1 METVGHYFFEF
12 FMMFL
17 ALYLGFLLENLRER
31 LAEKKQ
37 EKVYMQ
43 NMLED
48 LRADIVLYNMYTKN
62 NKVVF
67 ELIDTLVQLIKS
79 PERKQHIAKLAYT
92 ARMILPQFKQLFL
105 TERTY
110 EQMKS
115 SGNLRL
121 ISSQEVA
128 NSTSY
133 YYYSVSEL
141 TKYNESIMVWATDYG
156 SEMGKIFDGELLLKI
171 IIEKKEIQADAKAL
185 LTEDP
190 IVLNALIT
198 SAQYLYGALI
208 LGEKIGNER
217 STAAQKLIELI
228 EKEYHLGGEETMN
241 YKR

>member
-17 ALYLGFLLENLRER
+17 ALYLGFLAENLRER
-31 LAEKKQ
+31 QAEKKQ
-37 EKVYMQ
+37 ERVFMQ

-48 LRADIVLYNMYTKN
+48 LMADIGLYHSYTKN

-79 PERKQHIAKLAYT
+79 PERKQYITKLAYT
-92 ARMILPQFKQLFL
+92 ARMVLPQFKQLFL

-115 SGNLRL
+115 SGTLRL
-121 ISSQEVA
+121 ISKEKVA
-128 NSTSY
+128 NSISY
-133 YYYSVSEL
+133 YYHSVSEL
-141 TKYNESIMVWATDYG
+141 KKYNDSIMVWATDYG
-156 SEMGKIFDGELLLKI
+156 NEMGKIFDAELLLNI
-171 IIEKKEIQADAKAL
+171 IKEKKEIPADAKAL

-190 IVLNALIT
+190 VILNQLIT

-208 LGEKIGNER
+208 LGEKIGQER
-217 STAAQKLIELI
+217 SIAAQNLIELI
-228 EKEYHLGGEETMN
+228 KKEYQL
-241 YKR
+241 

>member
-12 FMMFL
+12 SMMFL
-17 ALYLGFLLENLRER
+17 ALYLGFLAENIRER
-31 LAEKKQ
+31 LVEKKQ
-37 EKVYMQ
+37 ERVYMQ

-48 LRADIVLYNMYTKN
+48 LMADIVLSNNYTKN

-79 PERKQHIAKLAYT
+79 PERKQYITKLAYT
-92 ARMILPQFKQLFL
+92 ARMVLPQFKQLFL

-115 SGNLRL
+115 SGTLRL
-121 ISSQEVA
+121 ISRQQVA
-128 NSTSY
+128 NGISY
-133 YYYSVSEL
+133 YYHSVSEL
-141 TKYNESIMVWATDYG
+141 KKYNDSIMVWATDYG
-156 SEMGKIFDGELLLKI
+156 NEMGKIFDGELLLNI
-171 IIEKKEIQADAKAL
+171 IKEKKEIHTDATAL

-190 IVLNALIT
+190 VVLNELIT

-217 STAAQKLIELI
+217 SIAAQNLIELI
-228 EKEYHLGGEETMN
+228 KKEYHL
-241 YKR
+241 

>member
-1 METVGHYFFEF
+1 METFGHYFFEF

-17 ALYLGFLLENLRER
+17 ALYLGFLAENLRER
-31 LAEKKQ
+31 LAEKKR

-48 LRADIVLYNMYTKN
+48 LSADIVLHKNYTEN

-67 ELIDTLVQLIKS
+67 ELINTLVQLIKS
-79 PERKQHIAKLAYT
+79 PERKKHITKLAYT
-92 ARMILPQFKQLFL
+92 ARMVLPQFKQLFL

-121 ISSQEVA
+121 ISKQEIA
-128 NSTSY
+128 NGISS

-141 TKYNESIMVWATDYG
+141 EKYNESIMVWATDYG
-156 SEMGKIFDGELLLKI
+156 NEMGKIFDGELLLKI
-171 IIEKKEIQADAKAL
+171 IIEKREISADATAL

-190 IVLNALIT
+190 IVLNRLIT

-217 STAAQKLIELI
+217 SIAAQELIELI
-228 EKEYHLGGEETMN
+228 KKEYQL
-241 YKR
+241 

>member
-1 METVGHYFFEF
+1 MESFGHYFFEF

-17 ALYLGFLLENLRER
+17 AVFLGFLADNIRER

-48 LRADIVLYNMYTKN
+48 LQADIVLNNNYTSN
-62 NKVVF
+62 NKLVF
-67 ELIDTLVQLIKS
+67 ELIEALVQLIKS
-79 PERKQHIAKLAYT
+79 PERKRNITKLAYT

-105 TERTY
+105 MERTY

-115 SGNLRL
+115 SGTLRL
-121 ISSQEVA
+121 ISSQPVA
-128 NSTSY
+128 NSISY
-133 YYYSVSEL
+133 YYHSVSEL
-141 TKYNESIMVWATDYG
+141 KKYNDSIMVWAKDYG
-156 SEMGKIFDGELLLKI
+156 NEMGKIFDGELLLCI
-171 IIEKKEIQADAKAL
+171 IKEKKEIAADAAAL

-190 IVLNALIT
+190 VVLNELIT

-217 STAAQKLIELI
+217 SIAAQQLIELI
-228 EKEYHLGGEETMN
+228 KKEYRLEV
-241 YKR
+241 

>member
-1 METVGHYFFEF
+1 METVAHYFFEF

-17 ALYLGFLLENLRER
+17 ALYMGFLADNLRER
-31 LAEKKQ
+31 QAEKKQ
-37 EKVYMQ
+37 ERVFMQ

-48 LRADIVLYNMYTKN
+48 LMADIVLCNNYAKN
-62 NKVVF
+62 NLVVS

-79 PERKQHIAKLAYT
+79 PERKQHITKLAYT

-115 SGNLRL
+115 SGTLRL
-121 ISSQEVA
+121 ISKQQVA
-128 NSTSY
+128 NSISY

-141 TKYNESIMVWATDYG
+141 NKYNETSLVWATDYG
-156 SEMGKIFDGELLLKI
+156 NEMGKIFDGELLLNILK
-171 IIEKKEIQADAKAL
+171 EKKEIPADASAL

-190 IVLNALIT
+190 VVLNQLIT
-198 SAQYLYGALI
+198 NAQFLYGSLI

-217 STAAQKLIELI
+217 SIAAQNLIELI
-228 EKEYHLGGEETMN
+228 KKEYQMQV
-241 YKR
+241 

>member
-1 METVGHYFFEF
+1 METVWHYFFEF

-17 ALYLGFLLENLRER
+17 ALYLGFLAENIRER
-31 LAEKKQ
+31 LVEKKQ
-37 EKVYMQ
+37 EKVYMK

-48 LRADIVLYNMYTKN
+48 LSADIVLYDNYTKN

-67 ELIDTLVQLIKS
+67 ELIDTLVHLIKS
-79 PERKQHIAKLAYT
+79 PERKRHITKLAYT
-92 ARMILPQFKQLFL
+92 ARMVLPQFKQLFL

-115 SGNLRL
+115 SGTLRL

-128 NSTSY
+128 NSISV
-133 YYYSVSEL
+133 YYYSVNEL
-141 TKYNESIMVWATDYG
+141 KKYNESGMVWATDYG
-156 SEMGKIFDGELLLKI
+156 NEMGKIFDGELLLKI
-171 IIEKKEIQADAKAL
+171 LKEKKEIHADATAL

-208 LGEKIGNER
+208 LGERIGNER
-217 STAAQKLIELI
+217 SVAAQKLIELI
-228 EKEYHLGGEETMN
+228 EKEYKLEA
-241 YKR
+241 

>member
-17 ALYLGFLLENLRER
+17 ALYLGFLAENLRER
-31 LAEKKQ
+31 QVEKKQ
-37 EKVYMQ
+37 ERVYMQ

-48 LRADIVLYNMYTKN
+48 LRADIVLYNNYTKN
-62 NKVVF
+62 NKIVF
-67 ELIDTLVQLIKS
+67 ELIESLIQLIKS
-79 PERKQHIAKLAYT
+79 PERKQHITKLAYT
-92 ARMILPQFKQLFL
+92 ARMVLPQFKQLFF

-115 SGNLRL
+115 SGTLRL
-121 ISSQEVA
+121 ISSPEVA
-128 NSTSY
+128 ISTSY

-141 TKYNESIMVWATDYG
+141 KKYNDSIMVWATDYG
-156 SEMGKIFDGELLLKI
+156 NEMGKIFDAELLLKI
-171 IIEKKEIQADAKAL
+171 IKEKAEIPADATAL

-190 IVLNALIT
+190 VVLNSLIT

-217 STAAQKLIELI
+217 IAAAQQLIELI
-228 EKEYHLGGEETMN
+228 KKEYAIFS
-241 YKR
+241 

>member
-1 METVGHYFFEF
+1 METVVHYFFEF

-17 ALYLGFLLENLRER
+17 ALYMGFLADNLRER
-31 LAEKKQ
+31 QAEKKQ
-37 EKVYMQ
+37 ERVFMQ

-48 LRADIVLYNMYTKN
+48 LMADIVLCNNYAKN
-62 NKVVF
+62 NLVVS

-79 PERKQHIAKLAYT
+79 PERKQHITKLAYT

-115 SGNLRL
+115 SGTLRL
-121 ISSQEVA
+121 ISKQQVA
-128 NSTSY
+128 NSISY

-141 TKYNESIMVWATDYG
+141 NKYNETSLVWATDYG
-156 SEMGKIFDGELLLKI
+156 NEMGKIFDGELLLNILK
-171 IIEKKEIQADAKAL
+171 EKKEIPADASAL

-190 IVLNALIT
+190 VVLNQLIT
-198 SAQYLYGALI
+198 NAQFLYGSLI

-217 STAAQKLIELI
+217 SIAAQNLIELI
-228 EKEYHLGGEETMN
+228 KKEYQMQV
-241 YKR
+241 

>member
-1 METVGHYFFEF
+1 METAGHYFFEF

-17 ALYLGFLLENLRER
+17 ALYLGFLVENIRER
-31 LAEKKQ
+31 LTEKKQ
-37 EKVYMQ
+37 ERVYMQ

-48 LRADIVLYNMYTKN
+48 LKADIVLYTNYTKN

-79 PERKQHIAKLAYT
+79 QERKEHVTKLAYT

-121 ISSQEVA
+121 IRNQEVA

-141 TKYNESIMVWATDYG
+141 KKYNESIMVWATDYG
-156 SEMGKIFDGELLLKI
+156 NEMGKIFDGELLLKI
-171 IIEKKEIQADAKAL
+171 IIEKKEIPAGVTAL

-190 IVLNALIT
+190 VTLNALIT

-208 LGEKIGNER
+208 LGERIGNER
-217 STAAQKLIELI
+217 SIAAQKLIELI
-228 EKEYHLGGEETMN
+228 EKEYRL
-241 YKR
+241 K

>member
-1 METVGHYFFEF
+1 METFGHYFFEF
-12 FMMFL
+12 FMLFL
-17 ALYLGFLLENLRER
+17 AVFLGFLADSLRER
-31 LAEKKQ
+31 QAEKKQ
-37 EKVYMQ
+37 ERVYMK

-48 LRADIVLYNMYTKN
+48 LQADIVLSTNYTKN
-62 NKVVF
+62 NLVVF
-67 ELIDTLVQLIKS
+67 ELIDTLVKLIKS
-79 PERKQHIAKLAYT
+79 PERKQQITKLAYT

-121 ISSQEVA
+121 ISKQEVA
-128 NSTSY
+128 NSISH

-141 TKYNESIMVWATDYG
+141 RKYNESIMVWATDYG
-156 SEMGKIFDGELLLKI
+156 SEMGRIFDGELLLKI
-171 IIEKKEIQADAKAL
+171 IIEKKEIPADATAL

-190 IVLNALIT
+190 VVLNQLIT

-217 STAAQKLIELI
+217 SIAAQQLIELI
-228 EKEYHLGGEETMN
+228 KKEYKL
-241 YKR
+241 

>member
-12 FMMFL
+12 FMLFL
-17 ALYLGFLLENLRER
+17 AVYLGFLAENLRER

-37 EKVYMQ
+37 ERVYMQ

-48 LRADIVLYNMYTKN
+48 LRADIVLYNNYTIN
-62 NKVVF
+62 NKAVF

-79 PERKQHIAKLAYT
+79 PERKQYISKLAYT
-92 ARMILPQFKQLFL
+92 ARMVLPQFKQLFF

-115 SGNLRL
+115 SGTLRL
-121 ISSQEVA
+121 ISRQQVA
-128 NSTSY
+128 SSISY

-141 TKYNESIMVWATDYG
+141 KKYNESIMVWATDYG
-156 SEMGKIFDGELLLKI
+156 NEMGQLFDGELLLKI
-171 IIEKKEIQADAKAL
+171 IKEKKEIPAGATAL

-190 IVLNALIT
+190 VVLNELIT

-217 STAAQKLIELI
+217 SIAAQQLIELI
-228 EKEYHLGGEETMN
+228 EKEYHLAV
-241 YKR
+241 

>member
-1 METVGHYFFEF
+1 METFGHYFFEF

-17 ALYLGFLLENLRER
+17 AVFLGFLADNLRER
-31 LAEKKQ
+31 RAEKKQ
-37 EKVYMQ
+37 ERIYMQ

-48 LRADIVLYNMYTKN
+48 LQADIVLSTNYTKN
-62 NKVVF
+62 NIIVF
-67 ELIDTLVQLIKS
+67 ELIDTLVKLIKS
-79 PERKQHIAKLAYT
+79 PEREQYITKLAYT

-115 SGNLRL
+115 SGTLRL
-121 ISSQEVA
+121 ISKQEVA
-128 NSTSY
+128 NGISY
-133 YYYSVSEL
+133 YYHSVSEL
-141 TKYNESIMVWATDYG
+141 KKYNDSIMVWATDYG

-171 IIEKKEIQADAKAL
+171 IKEKKEIPAKASAL

-190 IVLNALIT
+190 VVLNKLIT

-217 STAAQKLIELI
+217 SIAAQNLIELI
-228 EKEYHLGGEETMN
+228 KKEYRL
-241 YKR
+241 